1 MHVQIYTIMY
11 STRNE
16 VNESKP
22 FINSSVDVK
31 SVPAAFL
38 AVQLYV
44 PLSFPRKLFNVS
56 KENESVLS
64 IRIRSLLA
72 NLDPFLDHSN
82 QIGTEPEIK
91 LQVKL

>member
-1 MHVQIYTIMY
+1 MNRQTVRQSDRHACADIHHYVQHKKL
-11 STRNE
+11 
-16 VNESKP
+16 NESKP

-64 IRIRSLLA
+64 I
-72 NLDPFLDHSN
+72 
-82 QIGTEPEIK
+82 
-91 LQVKL
+91 